1 MRFIL
6 LFISVILTNLL
17 FGQEKDSVET
27 ITVRKKIEFT
37 LYRGVLKET
46 ENWYLILDSDKKYYL
61 INVVIPANDVIDWFK
76 RFKESQNIYKSFLEI
91 GAYPVLNFRKE
102 NDPGEYLTFYLNG
115 QNENSISLTLIE
127 TNTPYKFSL
136 LQKFTN

>member
-1 MRFIL
+1 MRFSLLFIL
-6 LFISVILTNLL
+6 LILTNLL

-27 ITVRKKIEFT
+27 IIVRKKVEFT

-61 INVVIPANDVIDWFK
+61 INVVIPANEVTDWFR
-76 RFKESQNIYKSFLEI
+76 RFKESQNIYKAYLEI

-115 QNENSISLTLIE
+115 QNDDSISLTLIE
-127 TNTPYKFSL
+127 TNTPYKFKI

>member
-27 ITVRKKIEFT
+27 IIVRKKVEFT
-37 LYRGVLKET
+37 LFRGAVKET

-61 INVVIPANDVIDWFK
+61 INVVIPANEVIDWFK
-76 RFKESQNIYKSFLEI
+76 RFKESQNIYKSFLEL

-102 NDPGEYLTFYLNG
+102 NDP
-115 QNENSISLTLIE
+115 
-127 TNTPYKFSL
+127 
-136 LQKFTN
+136 

>member
-1 MRFIL
+1 MFFSI
-6 LFISVILTNLL
+6 VLTNLL

-27 ITVRKKIEFT
+27 IIVRKKIEFT

-46 ENWYLILDSDKKYYL
+46 ENWYLVLDSDKKYYL
-61 INVVIPANDVIDWFK
+61 INVVIPVNEVTDWFK
-76 RFKESQNIYKSFLEI
+76 RFKESQNIYKAFLEI

-115 QNENSISLTLIE
+115 QNDDSISLTLIE
-127 TNTPYKFSL
+127 TNTPYKFKI